1 MRLGFVKNTGVSAFL
16 VAMLVVAPQV
26 WAETFTAK
34 VVGVSDGDTVKVLA
48 EQSCDSGKDCRSG
61 KVQYRVRLAEI
72 DTPEKKQPYGSK
84 AKQALSDLVFGRMI
98 KVEQID
104 KD

>member
-34 VVGVSDGDTVKVLA
+34 VVGVSDGDTVKVLT
-48 EQSCDSGKDCRSG
+48 EQSCDSG
-61 KVQYRVRLAEI
+61 
-72 DTPEKKQPYGSK
+72 
-84 AKQALSDLVFGRMI
+84 
-98 KVEQID
+98 
-104 KD
+104 

>member
-34 VVGVSDGDTVKVLA
+34 VVGVSDGDTLNKAVTP
-48 EQSCDSGKDCRSG
+48 GKIAG
-61 KVQYRVRLAEI
+61 A
-72 DTPEKKQPYGSK
+72 
-84 AKQALSDLVFGRMI
+84 AKSSTG
-98 KVEQID
+98 
-104 KD
+104 